1 MAGLFLEAAGP
12 ARVAESWER
21 YAQPARWPDW
31 APQVHRVRIDANADA
46 GIDAD
51 ADADADIDGGA
62 RGEGGADGE
71 RIHPGMTGEVRS
83 FLPPAARFVI
93 TSVDEL
99 SHTWSWRVS
108 IGPVRLTLDH
118 GVEPCLD
125 AGTTTWLRLRGPLP
139 IVLAYA
145 PLARLALR
153 RLVRAE
159 APATLAP

>member
-1 MAGLFLEAAGP
+1 MCHTRRQANLLPVAALLLEAAGP

-31 APQVHRVRIDANADA
+31 APQIHRVRIDPDLEA
-46 GIDAD
+46 G
-51 ADADADIDGGA
+51 G
-62 RGEGGADGE
+62 DGE

-108 IGPVRLTLDH
+108 IGPLRLTLDH

-139 IVLAYA
+139 VVLAYA

-159 APATLAP
+159 APAKAAP